1 MSYILEALKKAE
13 EERGASP
20 RAVPTPRAL
29 PPIVSARWPWI
40 AGGALALA
48 VAGGAVALWTL
59 GPSTRPVVAT
69 APTPAAVAPRP
80 ATVELTP
87 HVPPA
92 SRAESAPRGE
102 RLARPEPAARAEQ
115 AARAEAPARI
125 EPPARVEPPVRVDT
139 PARVASAPRVEPP
152 VRAEPSARVESRA
165 RVESP
170 ARAES
175 PARIEPAPPP
185 PARPST
191 TTAPLR
197 APATRTDAGER
208 VAVAPPSSATRG
220 SGQVRPAPSTEQVR
234 VAPGPVASAP
244 PAAVASGEAKALAAK
259 LSLQV
264 LGWAP
269 EPRDRFVFINGR
281 KYGEGQAIEDKLI
294 VERIAED
301 SVVLTYQGERVT
313 LKNP

>member
-59 GPSTRPVVAT
+59 GPSAGPVVAT
-69 APTPAAVAPRP
+69 APRPAAVAPRP

-102 RLARPEPAARAEQ
+102 LPRPEPAARAQQ

-125 EPPARVEPPVRVDT
+125 EPPARVEPPARADT
-139 PARVASAPRVEPP
+139 PAR
-152 VRAEPSARVESRA
+152 
-165 RVESP
+165 
-170 ARAES
+170 
-175 PARIEPAPPP
+175 
-185 PARPST
+185 
-191 TTAPLR
+191 
-197 APATRTDAGER
+197 
-208 VAVAPPSSATRG
+208 
-220 SGQVRPAPSTEQVR
+220 
-234 VAPGPVASAP
+234 
-244 PAAVASGEAKALAAK
+244 
-259 LSLQV
+259 
-264 LGWAP
+264 
-269 EPRDRFVFINGR
+269 
-281 KYGEGQAIEDKLI
+281 
-294 VERIAED
+294 
-301 SVVLTYQGERVT
+301 
-313 LKNP
+313 